1 MGLYMTI
8 VDESSTMGALV
19 GGWIKDAFS
28 FQTIFIIGAITAIL
42 CFVITL
48 LGVPEPSKV
57 KKPEEKQKTV
67 ISG

>member
-48 LGVPEPSKV
+48 LGVPEPSKM
-57 KKPEEKQKTV
+57 KKSEEKQKTV